1 MALRSDGIRTKKRIL
16 KACVKLFLE
25 NGYRRTTMNLILSE
39 AKVSSSSF
47 QNLFCCKEGVL
58 LELENFM
65 FKNQFKAAGNVTGD
79 GLPPVYVYAVETALQ
94 LTLTELNENLR
105 ELYME
110 AYTRPRLLDFVHNST
125 AEELYRIFGPYQ
137 PELTEQDFYELELGT
152 AGLMRGYMGKP
163 CTEEFTLERKLEK
176 FLTLSL
182 RGFKVPEEELQKV
195 LVFLAGL
202 DMRGIAQKVMED
214 LFRTLA
220 MHYKF
225 SLDGLL
231 PLEKQTANT

>member
-25 NGYRRTTMNLILSE
+25 NGYRKTTMNLILSE
-39 AKVSSSSF
+39 ASVSSSSF

-65 FKNQFKAAGNVTGD
+65 FKNQFKAARKVAGE
-79 GLPPVYVYAVETALQ
+79 GLPPVYVYQ
-94 LTLTELNENLR
+94 
-105 ELYME
+105 
-110 AYTRPRLLDFVHNST
+110 
-125 AEELYRIFGPYQ
+125 IFGPYQ
-137 PELTEQDFYELELGT
+137 PALTERDFYELELGT
-152 AGLMRGYMGKP
+152 AGLMRGFMGQP
-163 CTEEFTLERKLEK
+163 CTKEFTLERKLEK

-182 RGFKVPEEELQKV
+182 RGFKVPEEELQEV
-195 LVFLAGL
+195 LAYLAGQ
-202 DMRGIAQKVMED
+202 DIRSIAQTVMED
-214 LFRTLA
+214 LFRKLA

-231 PLEKQTANT
+231 PPEKQTENT

>member
-25 NGYRRTTMNLILSE
+25 NGYRKTTMNLILSE
-39 AKVSSSSF
+39 ASVSSSSF

-65 FKNQFKAAGNVTGD
+65 FKNQFKAARKVAGE

-105 ELYME
+105 EIYME
-110 AYTRPRLLDFVHNST
+110 VYTRPRLLDYVHRST
-125 AEELYRIFGPYQ
+125 TKELYQIFGPYQ
-137 PELTEQDFYELELGT
+137 PALTERDFYELELGT
-152 AGLMRGYMGKP
+152 AGLMRGFMGQP
-163 CTEEFTLERKLEK
+163 CTKEFTLERKLEK

-182 RGFKVPEEELQKV
+182 RGFKVPEEELQEV
-195 LVFLAGL
+195 LAGQ
-202 DMRGIAQKVMED
+202 DIRSIAQTVMED
-214 LFRTLA
+214 LFRKLA

-231 PLEKQTANT
+231 PPEKQTEHT

>member
-25 NGYRRTTMNLILSE
+25 NGYRKTTMNLILSE
-39 AKVSSSSF
+39 ASVSSSSF

-65 FKNQFKAAGNVTGD
+65 FKNQFKAARKVAGE

-105 ELYME
+105 EIYME
-110 AYTRPRLLDFVHNST
+110 VYTRPRLLDYVHRST
-125 AEELYRIFGPYQ
+125 TKELYQIFGPYQ
-137 PELTEQDFYELELGT
+137 PALTERDFYELELGT
-152 AGLMRGYMGKP
+152 AGLMRGFMGQP
-163 CTEEFTLERKLEK
+163 CTKEFTLERKLEK